1 MRQAPAVTLVV
12 VLALLGALFLS
23 VVGIDALEGR
33 NDFQF
38 FADSPTYHE
47 AARGGL
53 GHVDNLADMVGIAAN
68 FLGPLVLLQLADDN
82 YYAILAL
89 NALLLAFGVTSLAR
103 SLRVDAVKLLLLLL
117 LNPMTISSLLSV
129 NKEIISL
136 VFVALLVRAYAAGSI
151 GALLLAAVVSVL
163 VRWQLTMVLI
173 AASMMVG
180 AVNPLREHRRTT
192 LLLLL
197 AALSVVYLQLAA
209 TLEPIRINFEDA
221 AESYEGSGF
230 YEKLVSLQDA
240 GWYWAIFPAK
250 AAHLLFGMGLR
261 LDRLFNPT
269 NAYND
274 FWQLLH
280 STTLLLLFVALLR
293 ARRFT
298 LGNDLVYLSL
308 IYVAVFAITPIYTP
322 RYFYPVYV
330 LWAAALC
337 TPDRLSAVFGARR
350 PRRRVGPEPRVVA
363 APVPGT

>member
-1 MRQAPAVTLVV
+1 MRRASAVALVAL
-12 VLALLGALFLS
+12 LALLGALFLS
-23 VVGIDALEGR
+23 VAGIDALEGR
-33 NDFQF
+33 NDYQF
-38 FADSPTYHE
+38 FADSSTYHE

-53 GHVDNLADMVGIAAN
+53 GHIETLSDMVGIAAN
-68 FLGPLVLLQLADDN
+68 FLGPLVLLQLAGED
-82 YYAILAL
+82 YYAILVL
-89 NALLLAFGVTSLAR
+89 NGLLLAFGVTSLAR
-103 SLRVDAVKLLLLLL
+103 SLQLDAFKLLLVLLV
-117 LNPMTISSLLSV
+117 NPMTISSLLSV

-136 VFVALLVRAYAAGSI
+136 VFVALLVRAYTTGSI
-151 GALLLAAVVSVL
+151 GALLLAAVASVL

-173 AASMMVG
+173 VAFLLLCPA
-180 AVNPLREHRRTT
+180 NPLRSHRHAT

-197 AALSVVYLQLAA
+197 VGFSVAYVQLAA
-209 TLEPIRINFEDA
+209 ALEPLRINFEEA
-221 AESYEGSGF
+221 AEHYEGSGL
-230 YEKLVSLQDA
+230 YERLVSLQND

-298 LGNDLVYLSL
+298 LRNDLVYLSL

-337 TPDRLSAVFGARR
+337 TPDHLSAVFRVRR
-350 PRRRVGPEPRVVA
+350 LQRRTRPEPRVLV